1 MRITKNIIDTIYT
14 LCRSKRIYNSKKNKI
29 IKPYKVECIKS
40 IGDNQEEKIFVGHI
54 GAIKFKKV
62 TRPYVNMDKL
72 RNNQKDYFKYVSET
86 TSWRLTDEEIDAV
99 ELKEVA

>member
-54 GAIKFKKV
+54 GAIKFKKI
-62 TRPYVNMDKL
+62 TRPYVDMEKL
-72 RNNQKDYFKYVSET
+72 RNNPKDYFKYVSET